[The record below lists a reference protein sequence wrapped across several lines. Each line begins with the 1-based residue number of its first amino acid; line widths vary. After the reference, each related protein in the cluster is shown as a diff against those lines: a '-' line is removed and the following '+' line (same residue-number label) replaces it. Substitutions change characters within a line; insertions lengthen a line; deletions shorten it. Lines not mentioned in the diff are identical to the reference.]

1 MSAVTIVQLYPGE
14 LGVAGDRGNVMALRV
29 RLELAGHTATL
40 VQHQPGGKLP
50 DAADIIVVG
59 AGPLSAIR
67 TIHDDL
73 LAIGPTLRAL
83 ASSGVPVFAYGS
95 GAEVLGHEI
104 VLQTGG
110 TLPGVGLFPFRA
122 RRTTDRKV
130 GYILTDTDHG
140 RLVGFEDHA
149 SRWELDQDATAFG
162 TVVVG
167 GGNGDGREG
176 VVAGVSI
183 ATQVGGP
190 ALPLNPALADVLLG
204 SALSRRGLDYAPGE
218 APGRLDNFAERARAV
233 MIQHSKHVFS
243 RI

>member
-1 MSAVTIVQLYPGE
+1 MSDVTIVQLYPDE

-40 VQHQPGGKLP
+40 VQHRPGATLP
-50 DAADIIVVG
+50 DAADMVVVG

-73 LAIGPTLRAL
+73 LAIGPALRTLA
-83 ASSGVPVFAYGS
+83 ASGVPVFAYGS
-95 GAEVLGHEI
+95 GAEVLGQEI
-104 VLQTGG
+104 VLLKGG

-130 GYILTDTDHG
+130 GYILTDTEYG

-149 SRWELDQDATAFG
+149 SRWELDEGAAPLG

-176 VVAGVSI
+176 VVAGASI

-190 ALPLNPALADVLLG
+190 ALPLNPVLTDALLG
-204 SALSRRGLDYAPGE
+204 SALSRRGLDYTPGE
-218 APGRLDNFAERARAV
+218 AGRLDNFAERARAV
-233 MIQHSKHVFS
+233 MVQHSKHVFS